1 MEINGHILQVLPAQ
15 TGVNQNGNTWI
26 KQEYI
31 LQTSDRYPKTICYT
45 LWGDRVETERAE
57 VGDAVRV
64 QFDLMSREWNGRW
77 YTEISAWRV
86 TSPQAIVLGDAPSSE
101 EIDKALGCSDN
112 PAVPAATVP
121 AATVPAA
128 TVPAATAEVELQPVT
143 TELPF

>member
-64 QFDLMSREWNGRW
+64 QFDLLSREWNGRW

-86 TSPQAIVLGDAPSSE
+86 TGPQAIVLGDAPSTA
-101 EIDKALGCSDN
+101 EIDKALGYSES
-112 PAVPAATVP
+112 PAVPAA
-121 AATVPAA
+121 ATVPVA
-128 TVPAATAEVELQPVT
+128 TEVVTPTAETELQPVT

>member
-64 QFDLMSREWNGRW
+64 QFDLLSREWNGRW

-86 TSPQAIVLGDAPSSE
+86 TGPQAIVLGDAPSTA
-101 EIDKALGCSDN
+101 EIDKALGCSES
-112 PAVPAATVP
+112 PAVPAASEVVTP
-121 AATVPAA
+121 
-128 TVPAATAEVELQPVT
+128 TAEVELQPVT